1 MNSRPLQPK
10 CSRLPLTYFPIIYPL
25 LSFKSR
31 IVFGST
37 RWIRTNLSS
46 AYKADART
54 VCARADG
61 TEEKNRT
68 SIARLSAAST
78 NHCRTPVYFGGK
90 VQSRTEINSFSDC
103 SLDHRAYLT
112 ITKTHHKKRFNQL
125 SKISN
130 SMADIIGFEPMINF
144 FLKFNCCMR
153 LKINKSINQ

>member
-1 MNSRPLQPK
+1 MVGK
-10 CSRLPLTYFPIIYPL
+10 ERLELSASMSQAWPSTLDL
-25 LSFKSR
+25 LPDNLSPFIFQIEDS
-31 IVFGST
+31 FGST

-68 SIARLSAAST
+68 SIARLSVAST

-103 SLDHRAYLT
+103 SLDHLAYLT
-112 ITKTHHKKRFNQL
+112 AIKTHHKSALTN
-125 SKISN
+125 
-130 SMADIIGFEPMINF
+130 
-144 FLKFNCCMR
+144 
-153 LKINKSINQ
+153 